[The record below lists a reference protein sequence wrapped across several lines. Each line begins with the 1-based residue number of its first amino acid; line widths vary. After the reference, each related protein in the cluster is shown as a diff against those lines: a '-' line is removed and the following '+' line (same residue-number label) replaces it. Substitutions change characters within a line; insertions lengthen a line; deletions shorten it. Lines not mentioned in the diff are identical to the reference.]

1 MMKINRR
8 MFLGVAM
15 TALAA
20 CASSQ
25 NLREQQAVTILE
37 VDNRATLDMNIY
49 VLRSSERIRIGTA
62 MALRTSQFKI
72 PPDLIFG
79 ATPLRFLA
87 DPIGANRLP
96 VSEEITVAAGDT
108 VVLEIPAR

>member
-1 MMKINRR
+1 MNITRR

-15 TALAA
+15 VTALGA
-20 CASSQ
+20 CASTH
-25 NLREQQAVTILE
+25 NLREQQPATILE

-49 VLRSSERIRIGTA
+49 VLRGSERIRIGTA
-62 MALRTSQFKI
+62 MALRTSQLTI

-96 VSEEITVAAGDT
+96 VTEEITVSAGDT
-108 VVLEIPAR
+108 VMMQIPAL